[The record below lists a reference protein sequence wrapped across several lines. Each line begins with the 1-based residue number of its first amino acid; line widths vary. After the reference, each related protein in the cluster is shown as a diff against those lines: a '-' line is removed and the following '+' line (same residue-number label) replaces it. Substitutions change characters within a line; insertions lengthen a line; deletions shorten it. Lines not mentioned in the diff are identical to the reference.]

1 MNKIITDGEVIEVG
15 DTRLTVLETPGHTA
29 GSSSYRMQVREDGR
43 DYTVVIANMN
53 TINPGKQ
60 FVVDTTYPGVAED
73 FAETFRKQKAGDVD
87 VWVSAH
93 GSQYGL
99 HDKYEPGQDYSPE
112 TFVDPEG
119 FLAEVERL
127 EKLYLDQMAAER
139 R

>member
-1 MNKIITDGEVIEVG
+1 MLSK
-15 DTRLTVLETPGHTA
+15 L
-29 GSSSYRMQVREDGR
+29 DGR
-43 DYTVVIANMN
+43 AWRWLKPPAADRFEPVFSRSSDPDALSR
-53 TINPGKQ
+53 P
-60 FVVDTTYPGVAED
+60 ED
-73 FAETFRKQKAGDVD
+73 FAEMFRKQKAWDVD